1 MDGRRLEGAEK
12 QIVPEPLDLHI
23 LVGDDAE
30 VQQHIAAN
38 CQLRK
43 MAGIA
48 FPGGKERCSYPKA
61 DSDVAEIQQ
70 IEQVAFCEP

>member
-23 LVGDDAE
+23 LAGDDAE
-30 VQQHIAAN
+30 VQQHIAAYR
-38 CQLRK
+38 QLHK

-48 FPGGKERCSYPKA
+48 FPGGKERCSQCHTAA
-61 DSDVAEIQQ
+61 DVTEIQQ
-70 IEQVAFCEP
+70 IE